1 MRDLSDPY
9 EADRRQQ
16 ADVRRQKAS
25 TMLQNSSITQGG
37 LRVASANGI
46 LAQSVTGG
54 NPAVRVTGLQVV
66 DGVLRITGTL
76 EGSGAWS
83 WTGPWTLSGN
93 GSITGDVTSTGTLT
107 QNGPW
112 NMNGA
117 GNIAGNVIQTG
128 NTDMTGN
135 FTVGAN
141 GKITVGSM
149 VIDPTNGGSVTF
161 PGGAV
166 VRASAGGGVA
176 VVQGSYSAVITSA
189 GASVGKAGLNLS
201 VTDAVG
207 FQFVGLTTITQS
219 ASGGLPVGSM
229 YLTATNQP
237 RRVVS
242 G

>member
-1 MRDLSDPY
+1 MADDLSDVY
-9 EADRRQQ
+9 AELRKLQEQ
-16 ADVRRQKAS
+16 VRVL
-25 TMLQNSSITQGG
+25 M
-37 LRVASANGI
+37 SANP
-46 LAQSVTGG
+46 LEKSSVTNGQIRIIGGTIRVDGGG
-54 NPAVRVTGLQVV
+54 NLIVNGTMSVNGTSTVTGSFTVSGPWKLS
-66 DGVLRITGTL
+66 GAGEITG
-76 EGSGAWS
+76 
-83 WTGPWTLSGN
+83 N
-93 GSITGDVTSTGTLT
+93 VVITGNINSTGTLT

-117 GNIAGNVIQTG
+117 GNIAGNVTQTG